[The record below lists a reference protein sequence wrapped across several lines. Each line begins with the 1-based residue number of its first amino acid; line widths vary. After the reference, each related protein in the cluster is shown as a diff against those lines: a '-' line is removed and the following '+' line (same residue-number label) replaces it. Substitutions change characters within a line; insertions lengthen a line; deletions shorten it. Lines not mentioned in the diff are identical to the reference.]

1 MTHNAARKGE
11 DIFSGASVS
20 SGFDVDDLV
29 VDLYYEFC
37 VFCDTT
43 YKQVLKNVSTRWLS
57 LEKAVSRTLEMY
69 QSLKVFFCQAQKSNQ
84 GLSD

>member
-1 MTHNAARKGE
+1 MTHNSAHKGE

-57 LEKAVSRTLEMY
+57 LEKAVSRTLEMN
-69 QSLKVFFCQAQKSNQ
+69 QPLKVFF
-84 GLSD
+84 LSGSEKQPRLK